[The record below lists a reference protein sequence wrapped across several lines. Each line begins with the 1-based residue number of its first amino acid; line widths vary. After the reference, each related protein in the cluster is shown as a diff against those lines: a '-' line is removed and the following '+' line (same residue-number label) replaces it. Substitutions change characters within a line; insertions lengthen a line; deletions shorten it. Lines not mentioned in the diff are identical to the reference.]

1 MIATGQLIFSV
12 AIFLFCFGALTFFTK
27 RSAVVA
33 LMGIELMLNGVN
45 LVLVQAG
52 QIYKNAEGTSLVL
65 FVTLVAAAEAALALS
80 IFVILYRKY
89 GTLTLENFR
98 SLKG

>member
-1 MIATGQLIFSV
+1 MIAAGQLIFSV